1 MSKQKEILKGYR
13 VLDFGRYIAGPFCG
27 ALLSDFGAEVIRVE
41 RVKGSEDR
49 FTTPVSDEE
58 DGSMFLQMNRNKL
71 GFTLNPMKPEGKEII
86 AKLTKTADVIIA
98 NLPEKTLEAMGLDFE
113 SLSKVNPKII
123 LTSNTAF
130 GTSGPYADRVGFDGV
145 AQAMSG
151 SMDMTGSP
159 DLPTKNYAP
168 YVDFCS
174 ASLAAFG
181 TCMALMEREKTGKG
195 QRVQTSLLA
204 TALTM
209 TNGLIIEQELLNVNR
224 EATFNRGQTAAP
236 SDTFRTKDGWILI
249 ATVGQ
254 PLFERWVN
262 LIGES
267 QWLVD
272 ERFKDDLSRGNNSE
286 LISQRMSEWCAER
299 TTKEAI
305 EELDKAR
312 IPVGEAVSY
321 THLRAHET

>member
-1 MSKQKEILKGYR
+1 MSEQKEILKGYR

-86 AKLTKTADVIIA
+86 AKLTKTADVVIA
-98 NLPEKTLEAMGLDFE
+98 NLPEKTLEAMGLDFD

-168 YVDFCS
+168 
-174 ASLAAFG
+174 
-181 TCMALMEREKTGKG
+181 
-195 QRVQTSLLA
+195 
-204 TALTM
+204 
-209 TNGLIIEQELLNVNR
+209 
-224 EATFNRGQTAAP
+224 
-236 SDTFRTKDGWILI
+236 
-249 ATVGQ
+249 
-254 PLFERWVN
+254 
-262 LIGES
+262 
-267 QWLVD
+267 
-272 ERFKDDLSRGNNSE
+272 
-286 LISQRMSEWCAER
+286 
-299 TTKEAI
+299 
-305 EELDKAR
+305 
-312 IPVGEAVSY
+312 VSY
-321 THLRAHET
+321 THLTLPTIYSV